1 MSPPPSTAAA
11 TVSTHFETRPLTP
24 LVGVQVMGF
33 EFSATPDP
41 EQMREIQA
49 LADRHLILLFRAQQ
63 VSETAHVAFSL
74 ALGEVIPPV
83 EKAFTSPS
91 NPLILHLGNVDAK
104 GHKLATDDPQTM
116 FTYAPEKWHSDGS
129 YKPIPNYLTM
139 LHALEI
145 PPEGGETWFASMVAA
160 YEALPAATKA
170 LIADKTMEHPY
181 PNSGK
186 QVKGWQGTRI
196 EVTRHPLV
204 RLLPDGQ
211 KALFVSP
218 FGGQILGM
226 ERQASDALVNELLG
240 FATSGQF
247 TYKHQW
253 QLGDTLVWNN
263 RGLVH
268 QAQTWDRV
276 RHRRLLQRTE
286 VSDIHGY
293 RRQ

>member
-1 MSPPPSTAAA
+1 MSALPTAAA
-11 TVSTHFETRPLTP
+11 TRCKTQPLSASA
-24 LVGVQVMGF
+24 GVEVLGF
-33 EFSATPDP
+33 KFSATPD
-41 EQMREIQA
+41 EGEMREIRA
-49 LADRHLILLFRAQQ
+49 LADRHLILLFRDQQ
-63 VSETAHVAFSL
+63 VSETAHVAFSQ
-74 ALGEVIPPV
+74 ALGPVIPPV
-83 EKAFTSPS
+83 EKAFTSPT
-91 NPLILHLGNVDAK
+91 NPLILHLGNVDAQ
-104 GHKLATDDPQTM
+104 GNKLATDDPGTM

-160 YEALPAATKA
+160 YEALPASTKA
-170 LIADKTMEHPY
+170 LIADKKMEHPY

-196 EVTRHPLV
+196 DVVQHSMVRH
-204 RLLPDGQ
+204 LPDGQ

-218 FGGQILGM
+218 FGGQVLGM
-226 ERQASDALVNELLG
+226 DKEASDALVKELLA
-240 FATSGQF
+240 FATSGAF

-253 QLGDTLVWNN
+253 RLGDTLVWNN

-276 RHRRLLQRTE
+276 KHRRLLQRTE
-286 VSDIHGY
+286 VSDVHGY
-293 RRQ
+293 TRQ

>member
-1 MSPPPSTAAA
+1 MSPPQSTAANA
-11 TVSTHFETRPLTP
+11 STRFATRPLTP

-33 EFSATPDP
+33 QFSTTPDQ

-49 LADRHLILLFRAQQ
+49 LADRHLILLFRDQQ
-63 VSETAHVAFSL
+63 VGETAHVAFSQ
-74 ALGEVIPPV
+74 ALGQVIPPV

-91 NPLILHLGNVDAK
+91 NPLILHLGNVDAQ
-104 GHKLATDDPQTM
+104 GNKLAADDPGTM

-160 YEALPAATKA
+160 YEALPAATQA
-170 LIADKTMEHPY
+170 LIADLKMEHPY

-196 EVTRHPLV
+196 EVTQHPLV
-204 RLLPDGQ
+204 RRLPDGQ

-226 ERQASDALVNELLG
+226 EKPRSDALVNELLS
-240 FATSGQF
+240 FATSGPF

-253 QLGDTLVWNN
+253 RLGDTLVWNN

-268 QAQTWDRV
+268 QAQTWDRA

-293 RRQ
+293 TRQY

>member
-1 MSPPPSTAAA
+1 MSPSPSTAAA
-11 TVSTHFETRPLTP
+11 SARTHFETRPLTS

-33 EFSATPDP
+33 EFSASPDP
-41 EQMREIQA
+41 QQMRAIQA

-63 VSETAHVAFSL
+63 VSEAAHVAFSQ
-74 ALGEVIPPV
+74 ALGQVIPPV

-91 NPLILHLGNVDAK
+91 NPLILHLGNVDAY
-104 GHKLATDDPQTM
+104 GSKLAADDPGTM

-145 PPEGGETWFASMVAA
+145 PPEGGETWFSSMVAA
-160 YEALPAATKA
+160 YEALPAATQA
-170 LIADKTMEHPY
+170 LIADKKMEHPY

-196 EVTRHPLV
+196 EVTQHPLV

-268 QAQTWDRV
+268 QAQTWDRA

-293 RRQ
+293 SRQ

>member
-1 MSPPPSTAAA
+1 
-11 TVSTHFETRPLTP
+11 VEIL
-24 LVGVQVMGF
+24 GF
-33 EFSATPDP
+33 EFSATPNP
-41 EQMREIQA
+41 RQMREIQA
-49 LADRHLILLFRAQQ
+49 LADRHLILLFRDQP
-63 VSETAHVAFSL
+63 VSETAHVAFSQ

-91 NPLILHLGNVDAK
+91 NPLILHLGNVDAR
-104 GHKLATDDPQTM
+104 GNKLAADDPGTL

-129 YKPIPNYLTM
+129 YKPIPNYLTL

-145 PPEGGETWFASMVAA
+145 PPQGGETWFASMVAA
-160 YEALPAATKA
+160 YEALPAETRAV
-170 LIADKTMEHPY
+170 IADKKMEHPY

-186 QVKGWQGTRI
+186 QVKDWQGARI
-196 EVTRHPLV
+196 EVTQHPLV

-226 ERQASDALVNELLG
+226 DPQTSDATVNELLR
-240 FATSGQF
+240 FATHGAF

-253 QLGDTLVWNN
+253 RLGDTLVWNN

-268 QAQTWDRV
+268 QAQPWDRV

-293 RRQ
+293 TRQ